1 MSAPVLKWPKEATEL
16 LSLASA
22 IDPDLFVV
30 GGSVRDVFLKRPLYD
45 LDLASFSAA
54 RLSSKLASILHAKKI
69 TLDEENVV
77 FRLIL
82 SNRYQETRQIDIAQI
97 QGKNI
102 EEDLKRR
109 DFTVNAMAWSWSQ
122 KKFLDP
128 RLGMKDL
135 AKKTIR
141 CESEKILR
149 ADPLRILRAFRQ
161 SAQLGFKIEKNTL
174 KLIKEVKALTLKPAG
189 ERIRSEILSL
199 LEVPGASRQLLE
211 MDECGV
217 LTSLF
222 KDLEPQRNT
231 AVEYYGKGGVLTHS
245 LTAAQRA
252 DFLMS
257 RLKLIFPKNYPAIK
271 ECRRNIVILASLLHD
286 IAKPETARVVKGRLH
301 FFGHD
306 LLGAAQVSNLL
317 EGLRF
322 SREEISLIQS
332 ATRHHLRPG
341 YLAEAEEI
349 TERSLYR
356 FFRDTGKDALYALLT
371 AWADHA
377 SYIPEKSLL
386 KFLPLAKKPV
396 GKDLGKAPQALRKTL
411 RHLQTVNLLISR
423 LLNPKKEVI
432 PTPLVN
438 GNDIMKALRISPGP
452 EVGKMIEKIREGQAL
467 GKIRTREEALHFL
480 NTFHRQALA
489 RRSGT

>member
-1 MSAPVLKWPKEATEL
+1 MPALVTRWPREAAEL
-16 LSLASA
+16 LSIAA
-22 IDPDLFVV
+22 DFDPNLFAV
-30 GGSVRDVFLKRPLYD
+30 GGSVRDVFLKRPIYD

-54 RLSSKLASILHAKKI
+54 ALSNKLASILRAKKI
-69 TLDEENVV
+69 TLDEDNIV

-82 SNRYQETRQIDIAQI
+82 PNRYQETRQIDIAQI
-97 QGKNI
+97 QGKSI

-109 DFTVNAMAWSWSQ
+109 DFTVNAMAWSSS
-122 KKFLDP
+122 KKNFLDP
-128 RLGMKDL
+128 REGMKDL

-141 CESEKILR
+141 CRSEKILR

-174 KLIKEVKALTLKPAG
+174 KLIKEVKALTLKSAR
-189 ERIRSEILSL
+189 ERIRSEILAL
-199 LEVPGASRQLLE
+199 LEVPGSSQQLLA

-222 KDLEPQRNT
+222 KDLESQRNT

-257 RLKLIFPKNYPAIK
+257 HLKLIFPKDYPAIR
-271 ECRRNIVILASLLHD
+271 ECRRNIVILAALLHD
-286 IAKPETARVVKGRLH
+286 IAKPETARVIKGRLH

-306 LLGAAQVSNLL
+306 LAGAAKVSKLL

-322 SREEISLIQS
+322 SREEISLIES

-341 YLAEAEEI
+341 YLAESEQI

-356 FFRDTGKDALYALLT
+356 FFRDTGKDALYVLLT

-386 KFLPLAKKPV
+386 KFLPLARKPV
-396 GKDLGKAPQALRKTL
+396 GKGLEKAPQALRKTL
-411 RHLQTVNLLISR
+411 RHLQTVNLLVSR
-423 LLNPKKEVI
+423 LLNPQKEAV

-438 GNDIMKALRISPGP
+438 GNDIMKALKISPGP
-452 EVGKMIEKIREGQAL
+452 EVGNMIEKIREEQAL
-467 GKIRTREEALHFL
+467 GKIRTKEEALHFL
-480 NTFHRQALA
+480 SAFHRQALA